1 MAVATIATRPRTF
14 GVTQGRRILVRVG
27 LLAFLAGLAYLVVV
41 PLWQLQTLALE
52 DRARGYRNAFT
63 DHRWRRQCARR
74 SSSRSVHS

>member
-41 PLWQLQTLALE
+41 PLWRLQTLALE
-52 DRARGYRNAFT
+52 DGARAIATPSR
-63 DHRWRRQCARR
+63 DHRWRRHCARR
-74 SSSRSVHS
+74 SSSRSARS